1 MFILLSYLVVAIVI
15 GIIFVLLEQYNLSII
30 LTIAHTKI
38 TMSAALACVAI
49 LLAIYVIY
57 VIYKILKNIV
67 LAPWR
72 FANYRREKQ
81 KKTYIE
87 LLTRA
92 IAAYFNEDDIK
103 IKHLYS
109 KLNAISDYKNSP
121 ALKDIHQLFFPLLSA
136 KKYEVTGEP
145 QKAQKVYEELTLS
158 NKQSQKIL
166 GLHALFSKALHKG
179 DFDSSV
185 NYAREAFKY
194 SSGMSWANE
203 ALLSYSIVNKD
214 WGGAHEI
221 FKLIEKFGDKQLS
234 INKNLTFQKA
244 LLLAAQAQ
252 AVFANNPMEARDYA
266 KAAQDIAKT
275 HVGINA
281 LYSMI
286 LMRCNEESK
295 ALLLLENWWQQ
306 NPHPDYA
313 KVYIYG
319 QKLSSAQ
326 QLERAKNLEQ
336 LNHTSA
342 YSALSLSEA
351 YLHNNNNDKALEYVK
366 KAVGIEPLRRCYLQQ
381 IEIEKAGE
389 ARLNILAEYQKLAKS
404 AYDYAWAADSCVLA
418 HWQPLSPKTKKLGAV
433 VWQKIEAYS
442 DIGVNYALKLNPL
455 NETQHITG
463 INVDDPGIKEE

>member
-1 MFILLSYLVVAIVI
+1 MFILLSYLIVAIVI
-15 GIIFVLLEQYNLSII
+15 GIVFVLLEQYNLSII
-30 LTIAHTKI
+30 LMLGHTKI
-38 TMSAALACVAI
+38 TMSAALACIAI
-49 LLAIYVIY
+49 LLTIYAIYL
-57 VIYKILKNIV
+57 IYKILKNIV

-92 IAAYFNEDDIK
+92 IGAYLSQDDIK

-109 KLNAISDYKNSP
+109 KLNSISDYKNSP

-145 QKAQKVYEELTLS
+145 QKAEKVYEELAGG
-158 NKQSQKIL
+158 NKQSQKII
-166 GLHALFSKALHKG
+166 GLHALFCKALDKG

-194 SSGMSWANE
+194 SSGMAWANE

-214 WGGAHEI
+214 WGGALEI

-234 INKNLTFQKA
+234 INKNLVFQKA

-252 AVFANNPMEARDYA
+252 SVFADNPMEAKDYA
-266 KAAQDIAKT
+266 KSAQNITKT
-275 HVGINA
+275 HVGINV

-286 LMRCNEESK
+286 LMQCNEESK

-306 NPHPDYA
+306 NSHPDYA

-319 QKLSSAQ
+319 QKLSNAQ

-336 LNHTSA
+336 LNQNSV
-342 YSALSLSEA
+342 YSALSVSEA
-351 YLHNNNNDKALEYVK
+351 YLHNNNNEKALEYVK
-366 KAVGIEPLRRCYLQQ
+366 KAIDIEPLRRCYLQQ
-381 IEIEKAGE
+381 IEIEKSNNPG
-389 ARLNILAEYQKLAKS
+389 LNILAEYQKLAKG
-404 AYDYAWAADSCVLA
+404 AHDYAWFGDGCVLA

-433 VWQKIEAYS
+433 TWQKIEAYS
-442 DIGVNYALKLNPL
+442 DIGLNYALKLTPL
-455 NETQHITG
+455 NENQYINRL
-463 INVDDPGIKEE
+463 NVDSSDIEEV